1 MIRSGGS
8 IAFFNAEIG
17 QRKAEIDEMER
28 FTDGIL
34 YIGGANNG
42 MDGLFTEDNQ
52 IYGAASA

>member
-1 MIRSGGS
+1 
-8 IAFFNAEIG
+8 
-17 QRKAEIDEMER
+17 MER
-28 FTDGIL
+28 FTDDIL